1 MENHLPPRG
10 TDGDAEDTSPGS
22 TERSGRTESTSVGG
36 SESAPTAAEAR
47 ATLAALDTDATQL
60 AARLVTP
67 WWYHPVL
74 GAMVAA
80 AIIAQSL
87 PRVTSMVVIV
97 MVIIGIPFLIKA
109 YTRRYKVWMSEPA
122 GPRSRR
128 MLLLLLGTL
137 VVLMASGVLMKIAG
151 LSPWWVLLPAVLG
164 LLATVWLG
172 CRYDAVLRAE
182 ISASSHPSPQR

>member
-1 MENHLPPRG
+1 MENDLPRHG
-10 TDGDAEDTSPGS
+10 IDGGS
-22 TERSGRTESTSVGG
+22 GDPSENGAAGG

-47 ATLAALDTDATQL
+47 ATLAALHTDATQL
-60 AARLVTP
+60 AERLVTP

-74 GAMVAA
+74 GVMVAA

-87 PRVTSMVVIV
+87 PRATSMVVIV
-97 MVIIGIPFLIKA
+97 MVLIGIPFLIRA
-109 YTRRYKVWMSEPA
+109 YTSRYKVWMSEPA

-137 VVLMASGVLMKIAG
+137 AVLMASGVLMKIAG

-164 LLATVWLG
+164 LVATVWLG
-172 CRYDAVLRAE
+172 RRYDAVLRAE
-182 ISASSHPSPQR
+182 ISASSHPSSQR